1 MSRHVLA
8 FSGRFVSVYIR
19 QRDFYD
25 LECGRV
31 ESGTVVEKRSV
42 LICGDLLW
50 ISISVT
56 SG

>member
-1 MSRHVLA
+1 MSRDVLA
-8 FSGRFVSVYIR
+8 FSRRSFFVYMTARFYNSER
-19 QRDFYD
+19 ERERSD
-25 LECGRV
+25 
-31 ESGTVVEKRSV
+31 TVVEKRSV